1 MPLCTIPFGDGEVPT
16 LGQGTWFMGEDS
28 DERPREVRSLQLGL
42 DLGMT
47 LIDTAEMYA
56 DGGAEEV
63 VGEAIKG
70 RRDDCFLV
78 SKAYPQN
85 AGRRS
90 AIQACERSLKRIG
103 TDYLDVYLLHWRGG
117 IPLSETVEAFETL
130 RQQGKIRR
138 WGVSNLDTDD
148 MKELLSVSGGNAC
161 ATNQILYNLTRRGPE
176 WDLLPWCRDKGI
188 PVMAYSPIEQGRI
201 PAKGALRAIANRMD
215 ATPFQVALAWV
226 LAQEGVVAIPKA
238 SDPEHVKANRAAAD
252 LVLSPDDM
260 VELDRDFPPPKGP
273 RSLEML

>member
-1 MPLCTIPFGDGEVPT
+1 
-16 LGQGTWFMGEDS
+16 MGEDP
-28 DERPREVRSLQLGL
+28 DERAREVRSLQLGL

-63 VGEAIKG
+63 VGEALKG
-70 RRDDCFLV
+70 RRDGCFLV

-90 AIQACERSLKRIG
+90 AIEACERSLKRLG
-103 TDYLDVYLLHWRGG
+103 TDYLDLYLLHWRGR
-117 IPLSETVEAFETL
+117 IPLAETVEAFEHL
-130 RQQGKIRR
+130 QRQGKIRR

-148 MKELLSVSGGNAC
+148 MEELFAVPGGQAC
-161 ATNQILYNLTRRGPE
+161 ATDQVLYNLTRRGIE

-188 PVMAYSPIEQGRI
+188 PIMAYSPIEQGRI
-201 PAKGALRAIANRMD
+201 PAKGALQSIADRHN

-226 LAQEGVVAIPKA
+226 LAQEGVIAIPKA
-238 SDPEHVKANRAAAD
+238 SDPDHVKANRAAAD
-252 LVLSPDDM
+252 LTLTPEDLAA
-260 VELDRDFPPPKGP
+260 LDKAFPPPSGP
-273 RSLEML
+273 RPLEML